1 MENQSLILQN
11 LLDIKETLGK
21 LDSKIDSV
29 HDQAIK
35 TNGRVNK
42 LEENVSDLKSLEDER
57 KGKNIVWGSIGGL
70 VGALLVAYFK
80 KMFNL

>member
-29 HDQAIK
+29 HDQATI
-35 TNGRVNK
+35 TNGRVTK

-70 VGALLVAYFK
+70 VGALLVAFFK